1 DAINSVF
8 PQPHIQLCIIHMVRN
23 SLKYVAWKDYKA
35 VTSGRKMVDDQQ
47 VLAIAERVESRD
59 KALYAP
65 GKSLKTLAIGR
76 NRILPVRT
84 P

>member
-1 DAINSVF
+1 MA
-8 PQPHIQLCIIHMVRN
+8 
-23 SLKYVAWKDYKA
+23 
-35 VTSGRKMVDDQQ
+35 DDQQ
-47 VLAIAERVESRD
+47 VLAIAERAESRD

-84 P
+84 PGGIAFGIFMGEVAVMAHFPVAEVHLIKLR